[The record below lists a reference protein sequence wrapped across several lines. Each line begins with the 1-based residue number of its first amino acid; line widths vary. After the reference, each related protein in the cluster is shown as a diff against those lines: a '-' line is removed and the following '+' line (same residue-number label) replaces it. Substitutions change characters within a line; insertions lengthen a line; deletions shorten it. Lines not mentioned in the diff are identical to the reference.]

1 MANIN
6 PTVRTPDGKQIAAP
20 ASGVAQRTT
29 TALAIGASWDTG
41 IVYYTGNRNIQI
53 SFASDQNGSFKVE
66 YFDSNGTLLPFMGN
80 TTAYNAAD
88 GVFQAGI
95 AAKGDAVKITYT
107 NNGTAQTSFFFELA
121 LLNTPIQ
128 ETLRS
133 VSTPMSAT
141 NLASTT
147 HAVVEGREAATGSYK
162 QATVSQVGDKVALDV
177 NVINRS
183 NETQKVEV
191 TNPTAVTFPTTQQ
204 VSGSVSVSNLPAT
217 QPISAASLPLP
228 AGAATSAKQD
238 TGNASLASIDSKL
251 TNPIPV
257 SFAGTLATADWVR
270 TNIMAG
276 KGFIWS
282 SGVMSVTVALSNM
295 KVMIKNPVGSG
306 KTLHVYSIVVDNGAT
321 VEAYGAVRVN
331 PTTNLPTTSK
341 GTGSNLYAGHPNT
354 NGGIEVFADAAGTA
368 MGGGT
373 LVSSAFLPP
382 DQENE
387 LLKNGTIYIIPAGV
401 SVGINIPYL
410 SLLNSVNNQIV
421 LYGIV
426 M

>member
-1 MANIN
+1 MAFQSNQL
-6 PTVRTPDGKQIAAP
+6 TTPDGKQVLAP
-20 ASGVAQRTT
+20 ASGVAKRTT

-41 IVYYTGNRNIQI
+41 IVYYNGNRNIQI
-53 SFASDQNGSFKVE
+53 SFASDQNGAFKVE
-66 YFDSNGTLLPFMGN
+66 YFDSNGVLLPFMGN
-80 TTAYNAAD
+80 TTSYNAVD

-191 TNPTAVTFPTTQQ
+191 TNPTPVSFPSNQNVTVSNFPATQPVSGTVNANVTFPTTQN
-204 VSGSVSVSNLPAT
+204 VAGSVSISNLPAT
-217 QPISAASLPLP
+217 QPISAATLPLP
-228 AGAATSAKQD
+228 AGAATGAKQD

-251 TNPIPV
+251 TSPIAVTLSGGATAANQTALNTAIGSISDPIV
-257 SFAGTLATADWVR
+257 TDATQAASLISLTKGLLQESLAQPTTGSAQTINLAANVAQTIAGNSNGKGRLIFSTSGTILIGFGFTATATLYSVRLVTNGFYEVPPLWSNLSISLFSTASSTVNVTTLA
-270 TNIMAG
+270 
-276 KGFIWS
+276 
-282 SGVMSVTVALSNM
+282 
-295 KVMIKNPVGSG
+295 
-306 KTLHVYSIVVDNGAT
+306 
-321 VEAYGAVRVN
+321 
-331 PTTNLPTTSK
+331 
-341 GTGSNLYAGHPNT
+341 
-354 NGGIEVFADAAGTA
+354 
-368 MGGGT
+368 
-373 LVSSAFLPP
+373 
-382 DQENE
+382 
-387 LLKNGTIYIIPAGV
+387 
-401 SVGINIPYL
+401 
-410 SLLNSVNNQIV
+410 
-421 LYGIV
+421 
-426 M
+426 